1 MGASR
6 EEIAADLL
14 KVDNAFKDAE
24 RQLNELEKIE
34 QVDSGPSEHISDFFT
49 RIRALTPGLL
59 DLQTY
64 NQLST

>member
-34 QVDSGPSEHISDFFT
+34 QVED
-49 RIRALTPGLL
+49 GLPHV
-59 DLQTY
+59 
-64 NQLST
+64 SAFSH

>member
-24 RQLNELEKIE
+24 RQFNELEKIE
-34 QVDSGPSEHISDFFT
+34 QVDNDPLEHISVLFS
-49 RIRALTPGLL
+49 
-59 DLQTY
+59 Y
-64 NQLST
+64 